1 MKIGMIFAGQ
11 GSQYVGMGKAFY
23 DEFQEARDVFDQANI
38 DIDVKKVCFEGPE
51 DVLNDVRAEI
61 ARVKAESE

>member
-23 DEFQEARDVFDQANI
+23 DAFQEAKDVYDQAHI
-38 DIDVKKVCFEGPE
+38 DIDVKKVCFDGP
-51 DVLNDVRAEI
+51 
-61 ARVKAESE
+61 

>member
-23 DEFQEARDVFDQANI
+23 DERNIVDYRCDLRRSLKCSKYVCEALRRCNF
-38 DIDVKKVCFEGPE
+38 F
-51 DVLNDVRAEI
+51 
-61 ARVKAESE
+61 